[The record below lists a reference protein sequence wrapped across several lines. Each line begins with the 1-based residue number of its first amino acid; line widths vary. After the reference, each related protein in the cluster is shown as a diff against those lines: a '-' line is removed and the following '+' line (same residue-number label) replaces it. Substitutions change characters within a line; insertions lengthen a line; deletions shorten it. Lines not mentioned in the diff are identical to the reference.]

1 MGIKDMFKKL
11 GEEAFTDERGRTVTW
26 GQLMGTGYKYQVMSD
41 RLTRHAFNEGKHI
54 GKKEGYVEAS
64 YEYEKKL
71 LKQAEEFLKQK
82 EIAKSKRK
90 QYDNLINEYENYIDE
105 LENKV
110 QITEEEKE
118 YLNRLLITE
127 RKLRRLK

>member
-1 MGIKDMFKKL
+1 MEAGLAADDLIKKSPVIDVNGLLLSACIGKSLKNL
-11 GEEAFTDERGRTVTW
+11 YD
-26 GQLMGTGYKYQVMSD
+26 
-41 RLTRHAFNEGKHI
+41 EGKDE
-54 GKKEGYVEAS
+54 GRRDGYVEAS

>member
-1 MGIKDMFKKL
+1 MSIFRRIMEAGLAADDLIKKSPGIAVSGLPLSAGIGKSLKNLYD
-11 GEEAFTDERGRTVTW
+11 
-26 GQLMGTGYKYQVMSD
+26 
-41 RLTRHAFNEGKHI
+41 EGKDE
-54 GKKEGYVEAS
+54 GRRDGYVEAS

>member
-1 MGIKDMFKKL
+1 MSIFRRIMEAGLAADDFIKKSPGIAVSGLPLSAGIGKSLKNLYD
-11 GEEAFTDERGRTVTW
+11 
-26 GQLMGTGYKYQVMSD
+26 
-41 RLTRHAFNEGKHI
+41 EGKDE
-54 GKKEGYVEAS
+54 GRRDGYVEAS

-90 QYDNLINEYENYIDE
+90 QYDNYIDE

-110 QITEEEKE
+110 QITEQEKE

>member
-1 MGIKDMFKKL
+1 MSIFRRIMEAGLAADDFIKKNPGIAVSGLPLSAGIGKSLKNLYD
-11 GEEAFTDERGRTVTW
+11 
-26 GQLMGTGYKYQVMSD
+26 
-41 RLTRHAFNEGKHI
+41 EGKDE
-54 GKKEGYVEAS
+54 GRRDGYVEAS
-64 YEYEKKL
+64 YEYENKL

-82 EIAKSKRK
+82 EIAASKRK
-90 QYDNLINEYENYIDE
+90 QYDNLINEYEKYIDK

-110 QITEEEKE
+110 QITEQEKE

>member
-1 MGIKDMFKKL
+1 MEAGLAADDFIKKSPGIAVSGLPLSAGIGKSLKNLYD
-11 GEEAFTDERGRTVTW
+11 
-26 GQLMGTGYKYQVMSD
+26 
-41 RLTRHAFNEGKHI
+41 EGKDE
-54 GKKEGYVEAS
+54 GRRDGYVEAS

-110 QITEEEKE
+110 QITEQEKE